1 MIKRKGLSSLINVIA
16 VCILFAALSVVG
28 STSRSI
34 NDLLIQ
40 IGYSVIMAASLNL
53 ACGYLGELPLGH
65 AGFMSVGAYT
75 AAVLTTKFLPQN
87 AAFYPFALL
96 CGGLMAALFAFIV
109 GVPALRLKGDYLA
122 IVTLG
127 FGEIIRVLINTVF
140 APLTD
145 GGKGLFGIPA
155 YAGFADTFIIT
166 VLCVAALYMLV
177 RSRHGRATI
186 AIREND
192 IAAESSGVNVSDYKI
207 RIFVISA
214 FFAGIAGGI
223 SAHQLGV
230 LTAAKFDFNRSI
242 DYLVMVVFGGMGSLT
257 GSIFAGTSLT
267 IVQYLMASLVEYRQL
282 AYALLLIVM
291 MIFRPKGIFG
301 RWEFS
306 LSRALAP
313 IIPALRAEPKN
324 ADALARDVIL
334 PDIPVYPE
342 PKNTPVLQTKHLGIR
357 FGGLQAADSVE
368 LSLGQGEIV
377 GLIGPNG
384 AGKTTV
390 FNMLTGVYKPTD
402 GDIRLLGDSLLGK
415 KPFQITDAGIART
428 FQNIRLFKSM
438 TVLENIEIAFH
449 TRMHYT
455 MVDSL
460 LRTRAYRRA
469 ERGARQRAL
478 EILSVFHMED
488 LADQPADSLPYGMQ
502 RRLEICRALAASP
515 KLLLLDEPAAGMNP
529 TETRDLM
536 ETIRLIRDQFNVTIL
551 LIEHD
556 MKLVMGICERIY
568 VLNYGS
574 VIAEGT
580 PDEIRNN
587 PEVITAYLG
596 KNNPVNEGAN
606 IGGAAC

>member
-1 MIKRKGLSSLINVIA
+1 MVKRKGLSSLINLIGIIA
-16 VCILFAALSVVG
+16 LYVLLYFVST
-28 STSRSI
+28 TSRSM

-40 IGYSVIMAASLNL
+40 IGYSIIMAASLNL
-53 ACGYLGELPLGH
+53 ACGFLGELPLGH

-75 AAVLTTKFLPQN
+75 AAVLTTKFLPGN
-87 AAFYPFALL
+87 IAFYPLALL
-96 CGGLMAALFAFIV
+96 SGGLMAALFALII
-109 GVPALRLKGDYLA
+109 GIPALRLKGDYLA

-127 FGEIIRVLINTVF
+127 FGEIIRVLINTLF

-145 GGKGLFGIPA
+145 GGKGLFGIPV
-155 YAGFADTFIIT
+155 YAGFTDTFLIT
-166 VLCVAALYMLV
+166 VLCVAALYMIV

-192 IAAESSGVNVSDYKI
+192 IAAESSGVNVSNYKI
-207 RIFVISA
+207 KMFVISA

-257 GSIFAGTSLT
+257 GSIFAGASLT
-267 IVQYLMASLVEYRQL
+267 IIQFLMASLVEYRQL

-306 LSRALAP
+306 LTRLLARF
-313 IIPALRAEPKN
+313 IPSLNGAPKNEAALRK
-324 ADALARDVIL
+324 DIIL
-334 PDIPVYPE
+334 PDTPE
-342 PKNTPVLQTKHLGIR
+342 YDVPKDQSLLRTTHLGIR
-357 FGGLQAADSVE
+357 FGGLQAADSVDIH
-368 LSLGQGEIV
+368 LQPGEIV

-402 GDIRLLGDSLLGK
+402 GDIRLLGSSIVGK
-415 KPFQITDAGIART
+415 KPYEITDSGIART

-438 TVLENIEIAFH
+438 TVLENIEVAFH
-449 TRMHYT
+449 SRMHYT
-455 MVDSL
+455 LLDTL
-460 LRTRAYRRA
+460 LRTKTYRRA

-478 EILSVFHMED
+478 EILSVFGMQD
-488 LADQPADSLPYGMQ
+488 MADQPADSLPYGMQ

-515 KLLLLDEPAAGMNP
+515 KVLLLDEPAAGMNP
-529 TETRDLM
+529 TETMDLM
-536 ETIRLIRDQFNVTIL
+536 NTISVIREKFGVTVL

-574 VIAEGT
+574 IIAEGT

-587 PEVITAYLG
+587 SEVITAYLG
-596 KNNPVNEGAN
+596 KNNPVNAGAN

>member
-1 MIKRKGLSSLINVIA
+1 MVKRKGLSSLINLIG
-16 VCILFAALSVVG
+16 ILVLFLVMRSAAANSV
-28 STSRSI
+28 SMNT
-34 NDLLIQ
+34 LFIQ
-40 IGYSVIMAASLNL
+40 IGYSIIMATSLNL

-75 AAVLTTKFLPQN
+75 AAVLTTKFLPQTS
-87 AAFYPFALL
+87 AVYQLALV
-96 CGGLMAALFAFIV
+96 CGGLMAAFFAFLI

-140 APLTD
+140 SPLTD
-145 GGKGLFGIPA
+145 GGKGLFGIPT
-155 YAGFADTFIIT
+155 YAKFTDTFIVT
-166 VLCVAALYMLV
+166 VLCVAALYMIV

-192 IAAESSGVNVSDYKI
+192 IAAESSGVNVASYKI
-207 RIFVISA
+207 RMFVISA

-223 SAHQLGV
+223 YAHQLGV

-257 GSIFAGTSLT
+257 GSIFAGSALT
-267 IVQYLMASLVEYRQL
+267 IVQYMMASLVEYRQL

-306 LSRALAP
+306 LTRLLARF
-313 IIPALRAEPKN
+313 IPALRGEPKN
-324 ADALARDVIL
+324 IDQLNAEAIRPDV
-334 PDIPVYPE
+334 PVYDVPAD
-342 PKNTPVLQTKHLGIR
+342 TPVLRTSHLGIR
-357 FGGLQAADSVE
+357 FGGLQAADNVE
-368 LSLGQGEIV
+368 LSLSEGEIV

-390 FNMLTGVYKPTD
+390 FNMLTGVYQPTD
-402 GDIRLLGDSLLGK
+402 GDIRFLGRSIVGM
-415 KPFQITDAGIART
+415 KPCEITAVGITRT

-438 TVLENIEIAFH
+438 TVLENIEIAFQ
-449 TRMHYT
+449 TRMH
-455 MVDSL
+455 DSLADAL
-460 LRTRAYRRA
+460 LRTKRFRRA

-478 EILSVFHMED
+478 EILSVFDMQD
-488 LADQPADSLPYGMQ
+488 MADQRADSLPYGMQ
-502 RRLEICRALAASP
+502 RRLEICRALAAGP
-515 KLLLLDEPAAGMNP
+515 KVLLLDEPAAGMNP
-529 TETRDLM
+529 TETHELM
-536 ETIRLIRDQFNVTIL
+536 ETIRVIRDRFGVTIL

-574 VIAEGT
+574 IIAEGS

-596 KNNPVNEGAN
+596 KNNPVNEGVEVQHAE
-606 IGGAAC
+606 G

>member
-1 MIKRKGLSSLINVIA
+1 MTKRKGLSSLINTIGIV
-16 VCILFAALSVVG
+16 VLFFVLRGFASSSLSMN
-28 STSRSI
+28 T
-34 NDLLIQ
+34 LLIQ
-40 IGYSVIMAASLNL
+40 IGYSIIMATSLNL

-65 AGFMSVGAYT
+65 AGFMSIGAYT

-87 AAFYPFALL
+87 SAVYPLALL
-96 CGGLMAALFAFIV
+96 CGGVMAGVFAFII

-145 GGKGLFGIPA
+145 GGKGLFGIPT
-155 YAGFADTFIIT
+155 YATFTDTFIVT
-166 VLCVAALYMLV
+166 VLCIAALYMIV
-177 RSRHGRATI
+177 RSRQGRATI
-186 AIREND
+186 AIRENS
-192 IAAESSGVNVSDYKI
+192 IAAESSGVNVSNYKI
-207 RIFVISA
+207 KMFVISA

-223 SAHQLGV
+223 YAHQLGV

-257 GSIFAGTSLT
+257 GSIFAGAALT
-267 IVQYLMASLVEYRQL
+267 VVQFMMASLVEYRQL

-306 LSRALAP
+306 LTRILSRF
-313 IIPALRAEPKN
+313 IPSFAGEPKN
-324 ADALARDVIL
+324 IEQLNREAVKPAIPEYDV
-334 PDIPVYPE
+334 
-342 PKNTPVLQTKHLGIR
+342 PKNTPVLRTSHLGIR
-357 FGGLQAADSVE
+357 FGGLQAADSVDLTLNE
-368 LSLGQGEIV
+368 GEIV

-402 GDIRLLGDSLLGK
+402 GDIKLLGASIVGK
-415 KPFQITDAGIART
+415 KPHEITDAGIART

-438 TVLENIEIAFH
+438 TVLENIEVAFH
-449 TRMHYT
+449 TRMDYT
-455 MVDSL
+455 LLDTL
-460 LRTRAYRRA
+460 LRTKKYRNT

-478 EILSVFHMED
+478 EILSVFGMQD
-488 LADQPADSLPYGMQ
+488 MADQGADSLPYGMQ

-515 KLLLLDEPAAGMNP
+515 KVLLLDEPAAGMNP
-529 TETRDLM
+529 TETHDLM
-536 ETIRLIRDQFNVTIL
+536 ETIGIIREKFGTTIL

-556 MKLVMGICERIY
+556 MKFVMGICERIY

-574 VIAEGT
+574 IIAEGT
-580 PDEIRNN
+580 PDEIKRN

-596 KNNPVNEGAN
+596 NNNPVNEGAG
-606 IGGAAC
+606 IGGATC